1 MLGKGDTIF
10 EEAFPGVDPLA
21 VDLLKRM
28 LRFDPEERLTVTEAL
43 AHPYLTDAPL
53 LLPSLSAFTMGSG
66 KQVGSTWSEHDLL
79 VLASDQSWSSNDI
92 RQWLWERV
100 LDFNPGKK
108 EDSCV
113 RSVSA
118 ETVIT
123 GA

>member
-1 MLGKGDTIF
+1 MLAKGDAIF

-43 AHPYLTDAPL
+43 AHPYLADAPL
-53 LLPSLSAFTMGSG
+53 LLPSLSASTMGLG
-66 KQVGSTWSEHDLL
+66 KQVGSAWSEHDLL
-79 VLASDQSWSSNDI
+79 VLANDRRWSSNDI

-108 EDSCV
+108 EESCV
-113 RSVSA
+113 HSVSA